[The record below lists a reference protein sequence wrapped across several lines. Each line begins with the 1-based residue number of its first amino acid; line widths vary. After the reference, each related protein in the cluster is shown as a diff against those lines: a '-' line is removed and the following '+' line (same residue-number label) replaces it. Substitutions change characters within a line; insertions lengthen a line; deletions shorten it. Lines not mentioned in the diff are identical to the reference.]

1 MKKLISV
8 LLAVMLIC
16 LCFSGC
22 GNIGKTM
29 TKEEML
35 EVAEKYSVDDIEND
49 SKSNIINA
57 KEKYFNKVLRISGMA
72 SIKDD
77 HIKLSTG
84 TSRIGQKNYS
94 VDVFLSK
101 DELAN
106 IESGQ
111 IIEVVGRTTDKITE
125 SSESSSYGETYHEHY
140 QMKSAYIVEDRVTL
154 EGELHG
160 KDYDNPPAY
169 RISVGNSDEI
179 ELIYFAEEVNTSSLQ
194 RYNTVYKFT
203 AKAIGI
209 PGSGYCEFKDA
220 KIIN

>member
-1 MKKLISV
+1 MKKIISV
-8 LLAVMLIC
+8 LLAVILIC
-16 LCFSGC
+16 LCFAGC

-49 SKSNIINA
+49 SQANIINA
-57 KEKYFNKVLRISGMA
+57 KEKYFNKVLHISGTA
-72 SIKDD
+72 FIKDD
-77 HIKLSTG
+77 HIEFSNGNQL
-84 TSRIGQKNYS
+84 RQKNYS

-111 IIEVVGRTTDKITE
+111 LIEVVGKTTDKIIE
-125 SSESSSYGETYHEHY
+125 SSESSSFGETYCGHY

-160 KDYDNPPAY
+160 NDYDNPPAY
-169 RISVGNSDEI
+169 RISVGNSDKI
-179 ELIYFAEEVNTSSLQ
+179 DLIYFAEEVNTSSLQ

-203 AKAIGI
+203 AKAIGGN
-209 PGSGYCEFKDA
+209 PGSGYCKFKDA

>member
-35 EVAEKYSVDDIEND
+35 EVAEKYSVDDIDKD
-49 SKSNIINA
+49 SRANINNA
-57 KEKYFNKVLRISGMA
+57 QEKYFNKILHISGRA
-72 SIKDD
+72 FITED
-77 HIKLSTG
+77 HVELHSNLS
-84 TSRIGQKNYS
+84 RGQKGYL
-94 VDVFLSK
+94 VDVILSK

-111 IIEVVGRTTDKITE
+111 LIEVVGKTTDKFIE
-125 SSESSSYGETYHEHY
+125 SSENYLFETKYLHY

-169 RISVGNSDEI
+169 SISVGNSDKI
-179 ELIYFAEEVNTSSLQ
+179 DLIYFAEEVNTSSL
-194 RYNTVYKFT
+194 REYNTVYKFT